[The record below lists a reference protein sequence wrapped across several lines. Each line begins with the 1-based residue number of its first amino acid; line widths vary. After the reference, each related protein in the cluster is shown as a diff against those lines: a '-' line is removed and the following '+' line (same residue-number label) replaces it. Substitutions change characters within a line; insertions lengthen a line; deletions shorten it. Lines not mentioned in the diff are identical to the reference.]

1 MSMSNTT
8 ISQAL
13 VEIEKNL
20 EKLSTARKQVVDV
33 TQSGEE
39 LTSLIV
45 ELTGKVDKLF
55 QSILKESDSYNN
67 AFLKSH
73 QGFEQKLNT
82 LLEKSDKSI
91 SSFQEGIQNIEPE
104 ISQKINE
111 IADSTLDKSQRL
123 ATKQEAYF
131 DKLIQNIETYRST
144 LKEFSQSITEKGFD
158 SKFEEIDNKLSKA
171 KEAIV
176 SEIGTLDSNLNL
188 LQRDI
193 LAVSKKNNEKLLE
206 LIQEQNKITS
216 SLKDIDESNQ
226 ENKEI
231 LDKSIK
237 DLEEKQ
243 MKMNYITWALIIITF
258 LTVIFL

>member
-1 MSMSNTT
+1 MSNTA

-73 QGFEQKLNT
+73 KSFEQKLNT

-91 SSFQEGIQNIEPE
+91 STFQEGIQNIEPE
-104 ISQKINE
+104 ISQKITE
-111 IADSTLDKSQRL
+111 IADSTLGKSERL
-123 ATKQEAYF
+123 ATQQEEYF
-131 DKLIQNIETYRST
+131 EKVKQNIDSYKNT
-144 LKEFSQSITEKGFD
+144 LKEFSESVSEKSLD
-158 SKFEEIDNKLSKA
+158 SKFNDIQTKLVQSENTINSVIKKQFLEIDELNKDIINRAERNHEKLHDLLKGQEKINTLLEEQIQLSK
-171 KEAIV
+171 
-176 SEIGTLDSNLNL
+176 
-188 LQRDI
+188 
-193 LAVSKKNNEKLLE
+193 
-206 LIQEQNKITS
+206 
-216 SLKDIDESNQ
+216 
-226 ENKEI
+226 ENKES
-231 LDKSIK
+231 LEHSIE
-237 DLEEKQ
+237 DLVSNQ
-243 MKMNYITWALIIITF
+243 MKRNYITWSLII
-258 LTVIFL
+258 LTILSVIFL

>member
-1 MSMSNTT
+1 MSNTA

-73 QGFEQKLNT
+73 RSFEEKLNT

-91 SSFQEGIQNIEPE
+91 SAFQEGIQNIEPE

-111 IADSTLDKSQRL
+111 IADSTLDKSESL
-123 ATKQEAYF
+123 ATQQEEHF
-131 DKLIQNIETYRST
+131 EKVKKNINGYKET
-144 LKEFSQSITEKGFD
+144 LQEFSESVSEKSLD
-158 SKFEEIDNKLSKA
+158 SKFNVIQTKLTESEKALTAVIKKQFLEIDELNKDVISRA
-171 KEAIV
+171 ER
-176 SEIGTLDSNLNL
+176 NH
-188 LQRDI
+188 
-193 LAVSKKNNEKLLE
+193 EKLLE
-206 LIQEQNKITS
+206 LVKEQKEVN
-216 SLKDIDESNQ
+216 SLLNANLELSQ
-226 ENKEI
+226 ENN
-231 LDKSIK
+231 
-237 DLEEKQ
+237 EKLNQKIEKLNSDQ
-243 MKMNYITWALIIITF
+243 MNRNYITWALIVITI
-258 LTVIFL
+258 LSVIFI